1 MSKIKRLIKSYQ
13 TKVLTPT
20 LKDAYSGGKHL
31 NKQQRSGTTKSKKKR
46 ATKER
51 SQK

>member
-20 LKDAYSGGKHL
+20 LKDTYSGGKHI
-31 NKQQRSGTTKSKKKR
+31 TKKR
-46 ATKER
+46 AAKKKQHNAKER